1 MKRTGLN
8 EPITRRRILHCL
20 MIFVAVIGFLGG
32 AASTTLAQ
40 TGLSTG
46 GRKIPVRFTASAT
59 PSDARPGEFVT
70 VTVKATIDPGWHL
83 YAPATAAPAG
93 TPSTVSATDI
103 TAFGDWK
110 PLGATQ
116 DRSGPEVKFDPN
128 FQADV
133 ALYADTAEIS
143 RPFRVPENTTSAPP
157 TVSVRYQTCDD
168 KICLPPTTVDVD
180 IDLEVAPGDVRP
192 EFRDAPAG
200 DAAPPSSAGGGTSG
214 NEVSSPWFFL
224 AAAGAGLLALITPCV
239 FPLIPITLASFAK
252 QANGDRIKMAKLA
265 AGYAL
270 GVSALYV
277 AVGGLMSILTGAAG
291 VNQLAANPWV
301 NLFAFAVFVFFAL
314 SFFETIQI
322 GLPSSLTGAVHGKAR
337 SSQSALVSLILL
349 GIVFVL
355 ASFTCTAPFI
365 GTLLVASAGG
375 ERLRP
380 LLGMT
385 VFALAFTSPFLLFA
399 LIAALKKGPLDAA
412 ALTRIPKGGAWLAR
426 VKATLGFIELAA
438 ALKFLSN
445 ADMVWGW
452 QLLPKP
458 VLLAAWALIFLL
470 AAMYLL
476 GIVRFGVVAETQTGP
491 DRVSPT
497 RGIFAG
503 LFAGI
508 ALYCFWG
515 LSGRPLHPAV
525 ETFLPPPGYGVGSES
540 TGSAAHADGLEW
552 MTDYDAALARAK
564 AEGKPLFIDFTGYTC
579 TNCRWNERN
588 VFPDPAVKEAFSK
601 YVLVQLYTDGG
612 ADGPK
617 NQKLQESKFG
627 DIALPLYGVVNS
639 ATGDVVSK
647 TAGVQTTTDFSA
659 FLTDSYGK
667 AAVPAA
673 ASEAPVQAAWAP
685 YSPEAVAAAKAA
697 GKPVVIDFTAD
708 WCVNCKQIEKEVF
721 EQPQVEDRLSKEVVT
736 LRADLTKWA
745 DPASAALQKEFDFTA
760 LPTIVLLDPNGK
772 ENKELR
778 ITGRLSVDEFNKR
791 LDGITGSVK

>member
-1 MKRTGLN
+1 
-8 EPITRRRILHCL
+8 
-20 MIFVAVIGFLGG
+20 
-32 AASTTLAQ
+32 
-40 TGLSTG
+40 
-46 GRKIPVRFTASAT
+46 
-59 PSDARPGEFVT
+59 
-70 VTVKATIDPGWHL
+70 
-83 YAPATAAPAG
+83 
-93 TPSTVSATDI
+93 
-103 TAFGDWK
+103 
-110 PLGATQ
+110 
-116 DRSGPEVKFDPN
+116 
-128 FQADV
+128 ADV
-133 ALYADTAEIS
+133 ALYADTATIS
-143 RPFRVPENTTSAPP
+143 RTVRVPDNVSAAPP
-157 TVSVRYQTCDD
+157 TVSVHYQTCDD
-168 KICLPPTTVDVD
+168 KVCLPPTTVELPVTLTVATGEIRPEYKDAPQGA
-180 IDLEVAPGDVRP
+180 VAPK
-192 EFRDAPAG
+192 ASASAANPAMATA
-200 DAAPPSSAGGGTSG
+200 DSG
-214 NEVSSPWFFL
+214 ATGSELSGPWFFL

-252 QANGDRIKMAKLA
+252 QANGDRTKMARLA

-270 GVSALYV
+270 GVAGLYV
-277 AVGGLMSILTGAAG
+277 GVGGLMSILAGAAG
-291 VNQLAANPWV
+291 VSQLAANPWV
-301 NLFAFAVFVFFAL
+301 NLFAFAVFVVFAL

-322 GLPSSLTGAVHGKAR
+322 GVPSSLTGAVHGKAR
-337 SSQSALVSLILL
+337 SSQSGLVSLILL

-399 LIAALKKGPLDAA
+399 LIAAVKKGPLDAA

-452 QLLPKP
+452 KLLPQP
-458 VLLAAWALIFLL
+458 VLLAAWALLFLL

-476 GIVRFGVVAETQTGP
+476 GVVRFGVIAETETGP

-497 RGIFAG
+497 RGLFAG

-525 ETFLPPPGYGVGSES
+525 ETFLPPPGYGVGAGAA
-540 TGSAAHADGLEW
+540 GSAAHADGLEW
-552 MTDYDAALARAK
+552 MTDYDAALAKAK

-588 VFPDPAVKEAFSK
+588 VFPDAGVKEALSK

-617 NQKLQESKFG
+617 NQKLQETKFG
-627 DIALPLYGVVNS
+627 DIALPLYGVVDS
-639 ATGDVVSK
+639 ATGNVVAK
-647 TAGVQTTTDFSA
+647 TAGVQTVGGFSD
-659 FLTDSYGK
+659 FLTGSVTI
-667 AAVPAA
+667 APTTPESPATE
-673 ASEAPVQAAWAP
+673 ASAEAAWAA
-685 YSPEAVAAAKAA
+685 YSPEAVAKAKAA

-721 EQPQVEDRLSKEVVT
+721 EQPAVAERLSREVVT

-745 DPASAALQKEFDFTA
+745 DPASAALQKEFGFGA
-760 LPTIVLLDPNGK
+760 LPTIVLLDKDGK
-772 ENKELR
+772 ENKALR
-778 ITGRLSVDEFNKR
+778 ITGRLSVADFEKR
-791 LDGITGSVK
+791 LNGISGGAE